1 MKSKKMKDEIKRS
14 FFTYAIVVV
23 TVIFFIYLLLL
34 SIVFRLTV
42 IEPNEANH
50 EHVLADVES
59 GFAAYSNGMEELVNA
74 SSTIHTFLETGE
86 QASEAYKILYDF
98 RNHQSLHANFLL
110 LNDDEEV
117 VATSFYSGTEEEARN
132 GVALNALTHKLEG
145 AGVVGTRLTS
155 PLRDV
160 HHRSSYV
167 FSTAI
172 GGEEGLLGY
181 LFYFLDLQSFP
192 DQHYVYVTDLFE
204 NVIFSNYSYG
214 LTTLGKLDVNRK
226 GNWITHDGD
235 MFYKTQTTL
244 SKQGIQIITMTPISI
259 YRLLVLY
266 GVLTMMIS
274 SIAILLVVWF
284 VAPKIVAKS
293 LQPFDGLVALMASKK
308 KYSHLDHEPNYEE
321 VEIIYEEYRSR
332 VSEVERLLD
341 ENQIIMEKKRISE
354 LKHLEA
360 KFNPHFLFNVLEM
373 IKYELMADPQSA
385 SDMVVKTAT
394 LMRYNANFGQTLV
407 PLGEDIRYLNDY
419 FSLQKMR
426 YGKRLHYEMTFIP
439 ESILDEASIPKLLI
453 QPLIENAIKH
463 NIHKTHSLSIEV
475 TIKTDGDLLTIEIKD
490 NGMGLAK
497 EKVEEIKAIYLGEKE
512 ASEQTGLHTVHQ
524 LIQLLYGDDYGL
536 MMHSQVE
543 DGTIMTI
550 TLPLKKG

>member
-1 MKSKKMKDEIKRS
+1 MRPKKMKDEIKRS

-23 TVIFFIYLLLL
+23 TVIFFVYLLLL
-34 SIVFRLTV
+34 SIVFRLTI

-50 EHVLADVES
+50 EHVLKDIET
-59 GFAAYSNGMEELVNA
+59 GFAAYYSGMDDLISA
-74 SSTIHTFLETGE
+74 STIHSFLETGE
-86 QASEAYKILYDF
+86 QAGDAYKILYDF
-98 RNHQSLHANFLL
+98 RNHQSFHADFLL
-110 LNDDEEV
+110 LDGDEEV
-117 VATSFYSGTEEEARN
+117 VATSFYSGSDVEARSS
-132 GVALNALTHKLEG
+132 VALNALTYKLEG

-167 FSTAI
+167 FSAAI
-172 GGEEGLLGY
+172 QGEEGLLGY
-181 LFYFLDLQSFP
+181 LFYFLDSPSFP
-192 DQHYVYVTDLFE
+192 DQHYVYVTDLFD
-204 NVIFSNYSYG
+204 NVIFSTYSYG
-214 LTTLGKLDVNRK
+214 LTTLGKLDLDLK
-226 GNWITHDGD
+226 GNWITYEGE

-244 SKQGIQIITMTPISI
+244 SKQGIQVITATPMSI

-266 GVLTMMIS
+266 GVLTMLIS

-373 IKYELMADPQSA
+373 IKYELMEDPQSA
-385 SDMVVKTAT
+385 SDMIVKTAT

-407 PLGEDIRYLNDY
+407 PLEEDIRYLNDY

-426 YGKRLHYEMTFIP
+426 YGKRLHYEITVNP
-439 ESILDEASIPKLLI
+439 LSILEEAFIPKLLI

-463 NIHKTHSLSIEV
+463 NIHKTHSLFIQV
-475 TIKTDGDLLTIEIKD
+475 VIKTDGNELTIEIRD
-490 NGMGLAK
+490 NGKGLN
-497 EKVEEIKAIYLGEKE
+497 EKKVAEIKAIYLGEKE

-524 LIQLLYGDDYGL
+524 LIQLLYGEDYGL
-536 MMHSQVE
+536 MMRSHVE
-543 DGTIMTI
+543 DGTIMTL
-550 TLPLKKG
+550 TLPLQKG